1 MFTAVLILTWN
12 GPVNLLAFTASVT
25 STFAYWSNSPR
36 KIRMV
41 NLVCASPCWLAY
53 DVIVY
58 SLGGIVSESITI
70 ISILVS
76 FVRFGWNTIQ
86 LVRSKET
93 PCRFHTLQGIVVL
106 FLPNLLNMANP
117 TAEVIISV
125 MGYVSQK

>member
-1 MFTAVLILTWN
+1 MEYYIIY
-12 GPVNLLAFTASVT
+12 GVNPDEYLDVSVSLLAFTASVT

-76 FVRFGWNTIQ
+76 FVRFGWKGLEHDT
-86 LVRSKET
+86 VRS
-93 PCRFHTLQGIVVL
+93 
-106 FLPNLLNMANP
+106 
-117 TAEVIISV
+117 
-125 MGYVSQK
+125 